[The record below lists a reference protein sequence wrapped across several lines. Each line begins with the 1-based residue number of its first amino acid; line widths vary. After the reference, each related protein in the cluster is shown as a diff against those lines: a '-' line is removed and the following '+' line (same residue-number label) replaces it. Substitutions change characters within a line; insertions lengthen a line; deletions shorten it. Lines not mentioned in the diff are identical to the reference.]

1 MRHTVSAALVLALTT
16 AAGCGGGGDG
26 PMDNDG
32 GGNNTP
38 ANIALVS
45 GGGQRV
51 AVGERFLAALVVKV
65 TDAGG
70 RSVSGVSV
78 AWAVTAGGGSLS
90 ATSVTTGATGEAA
103 VFLTSGSA
111 EGQNTV
117 TATAAGLTGSSVTF
131 TATGAVPSAM
141 TLAAGDGQSARISQP
156 LAQSLAVRV
165 TAADGGVVPAAT
177 VNWEVTAG
185 GGTLSP
191 AMSTIANAS
200 GRASVDLKLG
210 SGVGMNSVT
219 ATLDGAPGPPPSVTF
234 DATGTTP
241 VSVTVSLM
249 NIAFNA
255 PGGGDDVAIMLG
267 DTVRWV
273 NDESISHTATSNSV
287 PAGGSAFDSG
297 TLNLN
302 DTFFFVPDVRG
313 TWVYNCQFHPTVMV
327 DARITVG

>member
-1 MRHTVSAALVLALTT
+1 MRHTVTAALVLTLTT
-16 AAGCGGGGDG
+16 AVGCGGGGDG
-26 PMDNDG
+26 LMENDG

-45 GGGQRV
+45 GDGQRV
-51 AVGERFLAALVVKV
+51 AVGERFLAALVVEV

-70 RSVSGVSV
+70 RSVVGVSV

-117 TATAAGLTGSSVTF
+117 TATAAGLTGSSVPF
-131 TATGAVPSAM
+131 TATGVVPSAM

-185 GGTLSP
+185 GGTLS
-191 AMSTIANAS
+191 AMSTTANAS
-200 GRASVDLKLG
+200 GRASVDLTLG

-219 ATLDGAPGPPPSVTF
+219 ATLDAAPGPSVTF

-241 VSVTVSLM
+241 VSVTVTLL

-273 NDESISHTATSNSV
+273 NGESVSHTATSNSV

-302 DTFFFVPDVRG
+302 DTFFFVPDVRS
-313 TWVYNCQFHPTVMV
+313 TWVYSCRFHPTVMV

>member
-16 AAGCGGGGDG
+16 APGCGGGGDG
-26 PMDNDG
+26 PMDGD
-32 GGNNTP
+32 GNNTP

-45 GGGQRV
+45 GDGQRV
-51 AVGERFLAALVVKV
+51 AVGETFLAALVVKV

-70 RSVSGVSV
+70 QSVSGVSV

-90 ATSVTTGATGEAA
+90 ATSVPTSATGEAA

-131 TATGAVPSAM
+131 TAAGVVPSAM

-156 LAQSLAVRV
+156 LAQSLEVRV

-177 VNWEVTAG
+177 VNWAVTAG

-191 AMSTIANAS
+191 AMSTTANAS

-219 ATLDGAPGPPPSVTF
+219 ATLGAAPGPPPSVTF

-241 VSVTVSLM
+241 VSVTVRLF
-249 NIAFNA
+249 NTAFNA
-255 PGGGDDVAIMLG
+255 PLGGDDVVIMLG

-273 NDESISHTATSNSV
+273 NEQNLSHTATSNSV
-287 PAGGSAFDSG
+287 PAGGSAFDSP

-313 TWVYNCQFHPTVMV
+313 TWVYSCQFHPTVMV